1 MHNRS
6 SWQPQLFP
14 IFHHHLAP
22 LPTHIHSMHLMMMLL
37 QLLLPPASCL
47 PACHAVR
54 LGLPG
59 LLMTT
64 GTAHLTGTP
73 RPSKKPWTP
82 WTQAPYESRS
92 PTHSNNVPNVRA
104 KFFHI
109 KATFIGLKPGSL
121 QIGLIWWPCPKKAP
135 RTENQ
140 PSVPFL
146 SRGVARS
153 YLHRGVRFV
162 TVIGFRLGLTELML
176 GSILLIFISKDFPC
190 PRFLINVANLL
201 I

>member
-73 RPSKKPWTP
+73 RPSKNPGLLGPKLPTSP
-82 WTQAPYESRS
+82 EFPPTLTMCQMCVQSFSTSRQLSSGLS
-92 PTHSNNVPNVRA
+92 P
-104 KFFHI
+104 
-109 KATFIGLKPGSL
+109 GLCKSVSYGGPVQRKRLELKTSHQSPSFPGASHDP
-121 QIGLIWWPCPKKAP
+121 ICI
-135 RTENQ
+135 E
-140 PSVPFL
+140 
-146 SRGVARS
+146 
-153 YLHRGVRFV
+153 
-162 TVIGFRLGLTELML
+162 GFDL
-176 GSILLIFISKDFPC
+176 
-190 PRFLINVANLL
+190 
-201 I
+201 